1 MIVTNGT
8 PSVHV
13 WVGTHSSLIPSKVLN
28 LYIIN
33 IPLHFS
39 AYLPIFPVFTI
50 VLLFSFN
57 ALTREKAAATSLLEC
72 S

>member
-1 MIVTNGT
+1 MIITNGT

-13 WVGTHSSLIPSKVLN
+13 SVGTHSSLVPSKVLN
-28 LYIIN
+28 LCIIN
-33 IPLHFS
+33 IPLLFS
-39 AYLPIFPVFTI
+39 PYLPIFPVFTI